1 MSEIIDVKTGELTI
15 KDPAMV
21 VSNKTILSDFE
32 GFKDLKFFKRQ
43 GKKLEYVRCTIG
55 MVVIGENKCRP
66 TFYFEKERLYMIQ
79 FSPCPFDYGEWKNWS
94 EENQIK
100 IKEWNDEWLLN
111 VMGKKSPYKYKW
123 GRVSSVFDIRS
134 GSSDIFIVYPEN
146 RSK

>member
-1 MSEIIDVKTGELTI
+1 MSKIIDVKTGELTI
-15 KDPAMV
+15 KEPAMV

-55 MVVIGENKCRP
+55 MVAIGENKCRP

-79 FSPCPFDYGEWKNWS
+79 FSICLQGGWENWS
-94 EENQIK
+94 EETQK
-100 IKEWNDEWLLN
+100 KVKECNDAWLLKII
-111 VMGKKSPYKYKW
+111 GKKPPYKYKW
-123 GRVSSVFDIRS
+123 GRISSVFDIKS